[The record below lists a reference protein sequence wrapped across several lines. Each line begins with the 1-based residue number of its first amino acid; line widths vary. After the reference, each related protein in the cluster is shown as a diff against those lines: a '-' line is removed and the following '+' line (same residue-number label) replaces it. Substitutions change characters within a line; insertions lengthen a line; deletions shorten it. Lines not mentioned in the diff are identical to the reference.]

1 MFLAAFYVV
10 TRIDDIVADPDHSY
24 LVPPVVA
31 ETGEAE
37 EENSSN

>member
-1 MFLAAFYVV
+1 MFLAACYVV

-24 LVPPVVA
+24 LVA
-31 ETGEAE
+31 GTGEAE